1 MADTPESIGE
11 LKEFIKKQ
19 FEVSGT
25 DFANAFSSM
34 VAQGDAIN
42 KSFGQARA
50 RITEFQTAVVDATP
64 RVNRLGG
71 EAKNVTETI
80 NQIAEASRRNVVGN
94 TKDIEK
100 LFATFKVTGI
110 DVKTL
115 VDSFGK
121 VGVGISQIGTEL
133 EKSVTYIQSIGG
145 NTKQVMGDVK
155 NSIEQMNRYQFEG
168 GVVGL
173 TKMAAQ
179 ASMLRFDMNE
189 TFRLADRVLD
199 PDKAVEVASAFQ
211 RLGVSA
217 GALADPFALMNQS
230 INDPQGLQTSLA
242 NVAKQFTEFD
252 EKTKTFKINPQGVL
266 TLREMENQTGVSAR
280 EMSKMAVAAAELDK
294 RISDVNKAGLKF
306 ASEEDKQYLANI
318 AKMGETGKYEVELK
332 DGTKKELAELTQ
344 PEFDKLIEAQKKQPK
359 DMESI
364 ARAQMG
370 LSEIIKGDVAAIKQ
384 ALLGGLISARPLQQ
398 GMEGARRGLTGA
410 SGAASNN
417 MASPKAIRGEVETGL
432 KDIGQ
437 LIKDLQ
443 SNKIS
448 STDALL
454 KYKDAL
460 EKQGAGI
467 ESKFKDSLLKTI
479 EEARQNTT
487 DETGIERVIKSGY
500 DKILEKTGGVKQN
513 KNTPI
518 SSLIEGNK
526 SSQQSL
532 NNVKSVVSQNYE
544 GNKQTITHD
553 GSVTFNF
560 NFNGDSAKNLSPSQM
575 EEVTKA
581 ITSTLRSTDFLQ
593 ASYNNAN
600 PGNPTKAPKNVTV

>member
-1 MADTPESIGE
+1 MADGPESISD
-11 LKEFIKKQ
+11 LKAFIAKQ

-25 DFANAFSSM
+25 DFGKAFSSM
-34 VAQGDAIN
+34 TAQGDAIN
-42 KSFGQARA
+42 KAFGQARA
-50 RITEFQTAVVDATP
+50 RVTEFQTAVVDATP
-64 RVNRLGG
+64 RVLRLGG
-71 EAKNVTETI
+71 DAKSVTQSITD
-80 NQIAEASRRNVVGN
+80 IAEASRRNVVAN
-94 TKDIEK
+94 TKDVEK

-115 VDSFGK
+115 VDSLGK

-145 NTKQVMGDVK
+145 NTKQVMADVR
-155 NSIEQMNRYQFEG
+155 NNIEQMNRYQFEG

-189 TFRLADRVLD
+189 TFRLADKVLD

-217 GALADPFALMNQS
+217 GALTDPFALMNQS

-242 NVAKQFTEFD
+242 NVAKQFTQFD

-332 DGTKKELAELTQ
+332 DGTKKELANLNQ
-344 PEFDKLIEAQKKQPK
+344 DEFDKLIDAQKKQPK
-359 DMESI
+359 TMEDI
-364 ARAQMG
+364 ARSQMK
-370 LSEIIKGDVAAIKQ
+370 LSEVIKGDVEAIKQ
-384 ALLGGLISARPLQQ
+384 SLLGGLVSARPLQQ
-398 GMEGARRGLTGA
+398 GMEGARRGLTAA
-410 SGAASNN
+410 SGAASNR
-417 MASPKAIRGEVETGL
+417 MASPKAVRTEVETGL

-437 LIKDLQ
+437 LLKDLQ
-443 SNKIS
+443 NNNIS
-448 STDALL
+448 ASEALT

-460 EKQGAGI
+460 EKQGVGVEA
-467 ESKFKDSLLKTI
+467 KFKDSLMQTI
-479 EEARQNTT
+479 DEARKNTT
-487 DETGIERVIKSGY
+487 DETGVERLIKSGY
-500 DKILEKTGGVKQN
+500 DKILEKTGGIKQS
-513 KNTPI
+513 KNAPV
-518 SSLIEGNK
+518 SSLIEGNRT
-526 SSQQSL
+526 QQIQ
-532 NNVKSVVSQNYE
+532 NEVKQ
-544 GNKQTITHD
+544 I
-553 GSVTFNF
+553 VTQGGGGKTQVDFGGGIKVDVNF
-560 NFNGDSAKNLSPSQM
+560 SNLPSDLSPQQREQIVKMFIEKFNSEDVKQYIINLN
-575 EEVTKA
+575 T
-581 ITSTLRSTDFLQ
+581 T
-593 ASYNNAN
+593 N
-600 PGNPTKAPKNVTV
+600 NPTKSPVGKTLSP